1 MNRSSTSDVI
11 ERERE
16 RISEVEV
23 GNRVKLT
30 ERDLVKR
37 GANVSANEEEA
48 LRRAENMDP
57 PTLSSTY

>member
-1 MNRSSTSDVI
+1 
-11 ERERE
+11 
-16 RISEVEV
+16 VEV